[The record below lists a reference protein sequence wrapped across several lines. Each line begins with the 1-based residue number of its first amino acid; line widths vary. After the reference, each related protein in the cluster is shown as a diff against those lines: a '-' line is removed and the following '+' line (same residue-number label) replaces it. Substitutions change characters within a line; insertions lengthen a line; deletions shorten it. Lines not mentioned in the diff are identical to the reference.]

1 MILIAHESLS
11 RVTSLVSP
19 LRRFV
24 ADLAAARGRR
34 NANGT
39 APKRTPS
46 RDRNSADGWIAGMP
60 AGNGAEPTRWS
71 AWLGG
76 RAAPFAEGRPPTRGA
91 APQAGGLERIRSAAA
106 NAARLLRQSVVA
118 FGAALIVSFWIAAFT
133 LAYQDRAALH
143 VQMQRDA
150 GNLALVFEQNVA
162 HTVADLDRGIQFLR
176 WAHSHAPANVEWPDI
191 VAQDFVSNRET
202 AQTSVIDADGY
213 MVTSSAL
220 LRPPAPMYLG
230 DREHF
235 QAHLKSKGD
244 FLFISKPVIG
254 RASGKWSVQFARKLT
269 DITGQFAGV
278 VVISLDAA
286 RLARNYS
293 ELDLGPG
300 GGLALVGDDG
310 ILRAGSGMFADVIGK
325 SFSAGEATP
334 EAGPP
339 DPGGANPNNL
349 VTVERRVAG
358 APLKVVVAVPNEE
371 NNERWLARRYAY
383 YACALAA
390 SILAVFAT
398 FAVAL
403 RRHRSEARIMY
414 LARYDALTNLANRR
428 HLGEHLDALF
438 GLPAKERAFALHIID
453 LDRFKFIN
461 DTYGH
466 PFGDMMLKR
475 TADRLLALA
484 RPSDLVVRLGGDEFA
499 IVQSLRFARIEAQ
512 ALAERICRELAEP
525 FEIGHAKVVI
535 GVSVGIGLA
544 TEDASSASELLKWA
558 DLALYAAKADDK
570 GGFRFYDAGMTRA
583 VHERA
588 DIENGL
594 RWAIDN
600 EELRLFY
607 QPIVCLK
614 EQKTIGYEALI
625 RWIRPELGMVSP
637 LDFIPVAE
645 ETGMIV
651 KIGDWVLQRACADI
665 AALHTPM
672 RVAVNCSPL
681 QFELSDVAAS
691 VQGALSRSGL
701 PPDRLEIEITESAL
715 MKNNQRVLD
724 QLRRLRAIGVRVSM
738 DDFGTGFSSLS
749 YLERFPITTIK
760 IDRSFVQKL
769 GERDGARAT
778 IRAIVELATSYKMAA
793 LAEGVE
799 TEGQLKAL
807 VELGCVLA
815 QGYLFGKPRP
825 IYEIWQS
832 QAFPP
837 ISANERMRGAA

>member
-1 MILIAHESLS
+1 MILIAHESLT
-11 RVTSLVSP
+11 RAASLVSP
-19 LRRFV
+19 LRGLV
-24 ADLAAARGRR
+24 GDWAAGRGRSG
-34 NANGT
+34 ASGT
-39 APKRTPS
+39 APARPPLRDLSSAAEGRNAAMLAGDRAQPS
-46 RDRNSADGWIAGMP
+46 
-60 AGNGAEPTRWS
+60 RWS
-71 AWLGG
+71 AWFSTRATPLG
-76 RAAPFAEGRPPTRGA
+76 EGRPPPRGA
-91 APQAGGLERIRSAAA
+91 APQAWGLERIRSAAA
-106 NAARLLRQSVVA
+106 NGARLLRQSVVA

-150 GNLALVFEQNVA
+150 GNLALVFEQNVS

-176 WAHSHAPANVEWPDI
+176 WARSHAPANVEWPDI

-202 AQTSVIDADGY
+202 AQTSVIDANGY

-235 QAHLKSKGD
+235 QAHLKTKGD

-254 RASGKWSVQFARKLT
+254 RASGRWSVQFARKLT
-269 DITGQFAGV
+269 DSAGQFAGV

-310 ILRAGSGMFADVIGK
+310 ILRAGSGMFADLIGK
-325 SFSAGEATP
+325 PFGAGAGEAMP
-334 EAGPP
+334 DAGAP
-339 DPGGANPNNL
+339 DPDGANPGGL
-349 VTVERRVAG
+349 VTEERRVDG
-358 APLKVVVAVPNEE
+358 SPLKVVVAVPNEE

-383 YACALAA
+383 YAGALAA

-403 RRHRSEARIMY
+403 RRHRSEQRIMY
-414 LARYDALTNLANRR
+414 LARDDALTNLANRR

-438 GLPAKERAFALHIID
+438 ALPARERAFALHIID

-466 PFGDMMLKR
+466 PFGDVMLKR
-475 TADRLLALA
+475 AADRLLALA

-499 IVQSLRFARIEAQ
+499 IVQSLRFARIEAR

-535 GVSVGIGLA
+535 GASVGIGLA
-544 TEDASSASELLKWA
+544 TEDASSASELLKSA

-614 EQKTIGYEALI
+614 EQKTVGYEALI

-691 VQGALSRSGL
+691 VQAALSRSGL
-701 PPDRLEIEITESAL
+701 PPERLEIEITESAL

-799 TEGQLKAL
+799 TEGSSK
-807 VELGCVLA
+807 
-815 QGYLFGKPRP
+815 R
-825 IYEIWQS
+825 
-832 QAFPP
+832 
-837 ISANERMRGAA
+837 

>member
-11 RVTSLVSP
+11 RVASLVSP

-24 ADLAAARGRR
+24 AGFAVARGR
-34 NANGT
+34 
-39 APKRTPS
+39 APTRAPS
-46 RDRNSADGWIAGMP
+46 RDRNSADGRIARML
-60 AGNGAEPTRWS
+60 AGDGADPTRPS
-71 AWLGG
+71 AWFGG
-76 RAAPFAEGRPPTRGA
+76 RAARFGAGRPPPRGA
-91 APQAGGLERIRSAAA
+91 ARQAGGLERIRSAAT
-106 NAARLLRQSVVA
+106 NGARLLRQSVVA

-133 LAYQDRAALH
+133 LAYQDRAALRF
-143 VQMQRDA
+143 QTQRDA

-176 WAHSHAPANVEWPDI
+176 WARSHAPANVEWPDI

-202 AQTSVIDADGY
+202 AQTSVIDANGY

-235 QAHLKSKGD
+235 QAHLNSKGD

-269 DITGQFAGV
+269 DNAGQFAGV

-286 RLARNYS
+286 RLARNYG

-310 ILRAGSGMFADVIGK
+310 VLRAGSGMFADLIGK
-325 SFSAGEATP
+325 PFEAGGAASTPAT
-334 EAGPP
+334 GPP
-339 DPGGANPNNL
+339 DPGGANPGGL
-349 VTVERRVAG
+349 VTVERRVDG

-383 YACALAA
+383 YASALAA

-398 FAVAL
+398 FAVAI
-403 RRHRSEARIMY
+403 RRHRSEQRIMY

-428 HLGEHLDALF
+428 HLGEYLDALF
-438 GLPAKERAFALHIID
+438 ALPARERAFALHIID

-466 PFGDMMLKR
+466 PFGDIVLKR
-475 TADRLLALA
+475 VADRLLALA

-499 IVQSLRFARIEAQ
+499 IVQSLRFARIEAK
-512 ALAERICRELAEP
+512 ALAERICGELSEP
-525 FEIGHAKVVI
+525 FEVGNAKIVI
-535 GVSVGIGLA
+535 GASVGIGSA
-544 TEDASSASELLKWA
+544 TEDANSASELLKAA

-570 GGFRFYDAGMTRA
+570 GGFRFYDASMTRA

-607 QPIVCLK
+607 QPIICLR

-625 RWIRPELGMVSP
+625 RWIRPEHGMVSP

-681 QFELSDVAAS
+681 QFELSDLAAS
-691 VQGALSRSGL
+691 VQSALSRSGL

-778 IRAIVELATSYKMAA
+778 IRAIVELASSYKMTA

-807 VELGCVLA
+807 IELGCA
-815 QGYLFGKPRP
+815 HGQGYLFGKPRP

-837 ISANERMRGAA
+837 ITASEKMRGAA